1 MEYTLSLTLNKI
13 ILEIRICLV
22 IFTVTKELFHIHVS
36 KETGTCSTWN
46 RSEATM
52 IYGINRVLLKITI
65 SRIKTVHVMCKQ
77 KNDSHSFNLKIY
89 NLSTANMYKK
99 THTSRFAPW
108 TSFFYTCTLKW
119 LKLTQTLSL
128 YICINFS
135 FSLVYTLT
143 CMFIWTGRMWYSL
156 I

>member
-1 MEYTLSLTLNKI
+1 MDKFSFNLDRLSYQFIVQKCITERINILQFIPDKGLEYTLSLTLNKI

-77 KNDSHSFNLKIY
+77 KNDSHSCNLKIY

-108 TSFFYTCTLKW
+108 TSFF
-119 LKLTQTLSL
+119 L
-128 YICINFS
+128 YMYFKM
-135 FSLVYTLT
+135 T
-143 CMFIWTGRMWYSL
+143 
-156 I
+156 